1 MVNPGKGD
9 MPFDWHVLLSHFIHP
24 LVVASIEAMQ
34 WVGEP
39 LSSPDLVKLLGD
51 GSSSA
56 TLSYHLNRLAE
67 VGILEVTTR
76 PSERVGAPEKS
87 YFFSRG
93 K

>member
-1 MVNPGKGD
+1 MVDSGKGD
-9 MPFDWHVLLSHFIHP
+9 VSFDWHVLLSHFIHP

-34 WVGEP
+34 WVDEP
-39 LSSPDLVKLLGD
+39 LSSPDLMKLLGD
-51 GSSSA
+51 GSSTG

-67 VGILEVTTR
+67 AGILEVTSR